1 MTRTLWA
8 KENRLPDSTNI
19 DLTLT
24 SLVPRGPGQ
33 RGRREGVGL
42 GASAFTLPPLN
53 TPLNWVWL
61 LQGRLCLARCSSPTR
76 ALDGL
81 CTIDVDPHHPIG
93 NGKQP
98 CIRPTVVTH
107 LTAPNSHMSNET
119 QGVKIQI
126 GNMLCVY

>member
-1 MTRTLWA
+1 MTGTLWA
-8 KENRLPDSTNI
+8 KENRLPDRTNI

-33 RGRREGVGL
+33 RGRRERVGL
-42 GASAFTLPPLN
+42 GASAFTLLPLN

-81 CTIDVDPHHPIG
+81 HTIDVDPHHPIG
-93 NGKQP
+93 NGNQP
-98 CIRPTVVTH
+98 CIRPTSVTH
-107 LTAPNSHMSNET
+107 LTAPNSHMFDET
-119 QGVKIQI
+119 LGVNIQI